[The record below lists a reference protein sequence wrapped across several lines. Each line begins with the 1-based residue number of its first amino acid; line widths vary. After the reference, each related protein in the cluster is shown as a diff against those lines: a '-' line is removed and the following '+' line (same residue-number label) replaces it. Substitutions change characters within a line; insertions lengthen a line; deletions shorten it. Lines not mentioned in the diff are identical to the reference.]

1 MTETTKH
8 IELPFKVIASYEPS
22 ERNVGYPGGVTIED
36 VELDGQSVYTGD
48 IQAVIE
54 KRIRALEGEMI
65 EEVEEHMRDEAEYR
79 ADAHAEYVSDMRR
92 TEDIIIA
99 ERGM

>member
-1 MTETTKH
+1 MTTITKY
-8 IELPFKVIASYEPS
+8 IELPFKIIASYEPP

-79 ADAHAEYVSDMRR
+79 AEEYADYKYQIMRDR
-92 TEDIIIA
+92 RVA
-99 ERGM
+99 